1 MTEARQQGLAK
12 EDPADFHQA
21 EASSPVITDE
31 LKADK
36 PVEDAASHHSQ
47 GKFKEMSDQHYRR
60 VQELRE
66 QRQQE
71 DDPDT
76 GTGDEPR
83 IAYWHMLDGQSR

>member
-47 GKFKEMSDQHYRR
+47 GKFE
-60 VQELRE
+60 
-66 QRQQE
+66 
-71 DDPDT
+71 
-76 GTGDEPR
+76 
-83 IAYWHMLDGQSR
+83 